1 MSELKVHVGGSLADV
16 RDRAL
21 TAIRRAEAGET
32 VGERHLTFLSF
43 ETFRS
48 TLTPKR
54 LDLLRHL
61 HRHPAAHIKALA
73 ASLGR
78 DYKRVHED
86 VKALEEAG
94 LIERSARGELTAGF
108 DEIAIE
114 TRIALGS

>member
-1 MSELKVHVGGSLADV
+1 MGSSILHVGGKLTDV
-16 RDRAL
+16 RNRAL
-21 TAIRRAEAGET
+21 AAVRRAEAGEE
-32 VGERHLTFLSF
+32 VRERHLTFLSF
-43 ETFRS
+43 EQFRS

-73 ASLGR
+73 AALGR

-86 VKALEEAG
+86 VRALEDAG
-94 LIERSARGELTAGF
+94 LIERSPRGELTAGF
-108 DEIAIE
+108 DEMTIE